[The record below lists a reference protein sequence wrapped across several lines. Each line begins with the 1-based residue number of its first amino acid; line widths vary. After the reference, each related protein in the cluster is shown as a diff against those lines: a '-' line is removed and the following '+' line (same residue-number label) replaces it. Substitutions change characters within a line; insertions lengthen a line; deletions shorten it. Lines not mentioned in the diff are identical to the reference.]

1 LWQQPRL
8 LAEPGVP
15 RRALLWLYLA
25 FALPMLLS
33 LPGAVEVGKSLRTT
47 VGSLRFGA
55 LAAGMLGLYV
65 LARDRT
71 GWQQAVLAGLGL
83 VTALVVGAWCLDALL
98 QASTGRNVLGYG
110 LGEGYVNGVFGE
122 DDNIKLGMTVALLMP
137 LAAVHALRSWPMAAA
152 LALLCLMLAAV
163 VLSGKRSAWVIAIV
177 ELLALAA
184 YCFVRGHLG
193 MRRVL
198 LVGTSTAIVLGAA
211 FLGSDWVHDRSVVLV
226 EAVENPDYEALNRAS
241 GRRLPIW
248 STALRM
254 GADNWLNGVGA
265 RGLRYAYDDY
275 AASGDEWAQPL
286 ADGRPG
292 TRASHA
298 HQLLLDLFS
307 ESGIFGLLGYLAIVA
322 VLLRLWHD
330 GSAAARSRA
339 LPFGLALCGMLFPIN
354 THPAWYSSW
363 SSSLLWLFI
372 GLYLLALC
380 DEPAPAEQSP

>member
-1 LWQQPRL
+1 
-8 LAEPGVP
+8 
-15 RRALLWLYLA
+15 
-25 FALPMLLS
+25 
-33 LPGAVEVGKSLRTT
+33 
-47 VGSLRFGA
+47 
-55 LAAGMLGLYV
+55 
-65 LARDRT
+65 
-71 GWQQAVLAGLGL
+71 
-83 VTALVVGAWCLDALL
+83 
-98 QASTGRNVLGYG
+98 
-110 LGEGYVNGVFGE
+110 
-122 DDNIKLGMTVALLMP
+122 
-137 LAAVHALRSWPMAAA
+137 
-152 LALLCLMLAAV
+152 
-163 VLSGKRSAWVIAIV
+163 
-177 ELLALAA
+177 
-184 YCFVRGHLG
+184 
-193 MRRVL
+193 
-198 LVGTSTAIVLGAA
+198 
-211 FLGSDWVHDRSVVLV
+211 VLV

-307 ESGIFGLLGYLAIVA
+307 ESGVFGLLGYLAIVA